1 MVVHVRRPSSTSR
14 RRRRRSPI
22 KSVRQGV
29 FVASAV
35 MFAFGLLATVISCTI
50 FICFKEKRF
59 GVYLYTTLCR
69 LCHYAALASQPL
81 KPGTLSLY
89 LSVPVPVLIPFVVTS
104 RPTTASRPFNPL
116 NPSLLAPQIFL
127 TIVRVYKLY
136 LLTYLLINDIYTQ
149 HMIRALNIVMTEID
163 RIKFIYYR
171 PL

>member
-1 MVVHVRRPSSTSR
+1 MVHVRRPSSTSR

-50 FICFKEKRF
+50 FICFKEKKRF

-69 LCHYAALASQPL
+69 LCHYAASASQPL

-89 LSVPVPVLIPFVVTS
+89 LPVPVPVLIPFVVTS

-127 TIVRVYKLY
+127 TIVRVYNYYIY
-136 LLTYLLINDIYTQ
+136 LLTDLLMTYT
-149 HMIRALNIVMTEID
+149 RNI
-163 RIKFIYYR
+163 
-171 PL
+171 